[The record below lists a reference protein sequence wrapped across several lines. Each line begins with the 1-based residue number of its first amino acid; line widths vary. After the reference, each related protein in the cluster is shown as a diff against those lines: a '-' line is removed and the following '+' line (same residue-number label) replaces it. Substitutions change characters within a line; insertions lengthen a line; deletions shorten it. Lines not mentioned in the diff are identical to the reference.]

1 MKMPKFVVLEIW
13 SDGSWD
19 LEITEGRNAEEVYEE
34 HEHNQN
40 SVEVFELSEFLEKLK
55 EIDIIK
61 YMHEEHVL

>member
-1 MKMPKFVVLEIW
+1 MPKFVVLEIW

-19 LEITEGRNAEEVYEE
+19 LKITEGRNAEEVYEE

-40 SVEVFELSEFLEKLK
+40 YVVVFELSEFLAKLVD
-55 EIDIIK
+55 IDIIK